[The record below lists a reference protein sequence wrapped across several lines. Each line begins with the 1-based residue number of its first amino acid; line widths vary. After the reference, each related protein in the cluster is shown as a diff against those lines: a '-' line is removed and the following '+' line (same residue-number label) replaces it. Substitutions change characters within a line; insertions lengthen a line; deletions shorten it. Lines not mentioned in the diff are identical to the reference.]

1 MPEGEMD
8 CFVSTSLFQSIKELY
23 PDHDLYVACA
33 ANLGLM
39 FFGNDYIHKV
49 LEYDESFNNLKNFE
63 NEDGDDLFEV
73 VYTPH
78 LNKNNFDQIARTNH

>member
-1 MPEGEMD
+1 
-8 CFVSTSLFQSIKELY
+8 
-23 PDHDLYVACA
+23 
-33 ANLGLM
+33 M

-49 LEYDESFNNLKNFE
+49 LEYDESFNNLKNFQ